1 MGRMKP
7 KRRFTDVFGR
17 RKKNET
23 IIILVVSGQ
32 WSVVSGQ
39 WSVVSGQWNG
49 YLIGKRNFS
58 FLISDF

>member
-7 KRRFTDVFGR
+7 KRRFPDGFGL

-39 WSVVSGQWNG
+39 WSVE
-49 YLIGKRNFS
+49 R
-58 FLISDF
+58 ISNDREAELFISYF